1 MKTLIKK
8 KEINRYNNKQN
19 LPEEFEGLII
29 NNYSSYL
36 KNDEVNWNN
45 IAVLILQDLEKKG
58 VKVADKIIEK
68 INSNTSYNDFILQ
81 YIIKQL
87 YSYPNY
93 HLFLEK
99 FAFKL
104 GATKD
109 RVISLT
115 VLKEAGITDIK
126 ELEKIFKEFLLEQKK
141 LAKNAPNLVKIKD
154 EDDFEQLISLLAANP
169 LYENLLHAFLQQ
181 LINEFNKYPE
191 EGIGSVTTE
200 VLEAKSLQQF
210 FQSLS
215 IDITLQ
221 PPKDGQYRKGTLY
234 ASLDSTNL
242 NYTVCKNNGEL
253 VRGVI
258 PLSGINGKFND
269 QTTEEELKKY
279 LPNILKITTARRHTS
294 QLALSSTLS
303 LAEALLQFIQTLSI
317 DATLQPPNNGYYR
330 KDMLYVTL
338 NYGYLNYSVLKD
350 NGELVSDTI
359 RFSELS
365 NQIDE
370 QTTEEELKQYLPN
383 ILKITAARGHTTRLA
398 LNNTASLR
406 DRAIDFIKK
415 EFNPELHSTNLPSSC
430 FIQREEAKF
439 LLDQWLNAGNLPQVI
454 SHLIDDSYL
463 RCIQQLDHVTAQAK
477 NHSEMSTYIKA
488 EIDAVRDL
496 MDNFIH
502 LAGAMDKQDSA
513 FDIQILQ
520 LISHLKNLKNFY
532 DKTPLLFSNEVFP
545 KTDGNFN
552 EFVKNIILQGRKDEL
567 IEFSNNQD
575 EIWCLKWDSLINALV
590 ENSPVVK
597 VFNKKTSKSASLTDE
612 SGHLIPA
619 KVIFREELKM
629 SLLTH
634 LKENCL
640 HYHRQALQNYQK
652 EQAAKPAVQTDVD
665 DFTKQLS
672 IPTKPFKLPTI
683 TLEEARTE
691 AYRQYSMRHIL
702 TLKSYKA
709 WTNKEKYL
717 QQVHNRILQPNFME
731 GLLDEQLRYAQIAQ
745 EEWLTDV
752 LVPKFSTAL
761 YLNIAARLITDYRVD
776 IEAINQIAQQL
787 WHKILSSNISDKLMM
802 DWQEISIKMAPLAET
817 ETTHYYKDCQEKAK
831 LRMSQLYPTV
841 AEDTSEYEFKFKS
854 CLEMEK
860 NKVRKKLS
868 NQVMAAFLD
877 RYFDQFASQE
887 DLHKKPQFTI
897 GENKDYVFIGP
908 AASGKSTISNQ
919 YIHQDQRL
927 DYVSMATDDYRGIRL
942 PGTDDFEG
950 QQTDQMFIRTQD
962 SAYLV
967 SEIVEDRMRSLKDK
981 RPNMIVDGVTYKPAH
996 RALVETNKN
1005 SVIVCA
1011 CLDDASEVVNRS
1023 YNRAIQED
1031 SSSADK
1037 GRHVNTSSLLHMHKT
1052 ASISLIKYCQ
1062 PNSNIDVYNTN
1073 IRRGETPP
1081 LIATINTHGV
1091 KNLIIHDE
1099 KDALSHLTSFFN
1111 KNRLNVSAR
1120 NASGL
1125 FIAQLQKPMFQIE
1138 SLFTV
1143 LDHDFNIVLKDKDG
1157 NAYLTFRKNGK
1168 DSIEMTIPNPEQV
1181 KEKLSHPGRECELL
1195 KMMLLY
1201 GQYGCLK
1208 EVRKQCL
1215 IQETDRLVEDILSKA
1230 IAANQYVGISNQMV

>member
-1 MKTLIKK
+1 MKTLIKN

-19 LPEEFEGLII
+19 LTDVFENLII

-45 IAVLILQDLEKKG
+45 IAVIILQNLEKKG
-58 VKVADKIIEK
+58 IKVADKIIEK

-81 YIIKQL
+81 HVIKQL

-109 RVISLT
+109 RVISLAI
-115 VLKEAGITDIK
+115 LKDAGITNLQ

-141 LAKNAPNLVKIKD
+141 LAKNAPNLVKIRD
-154 EDDFEQLISLLAANP
+154 EDDFEQLISLLTANP
-169 LYENLLHAFLQQ
+169 IYENFLQAFTRQ
-181 LINEFNKYPE
+181 LAIEFNNYQKEVKVVAPE
-191 EGIGSVTTE
+191 IITRDT
-200 VLEAKSLQQF
+200 LLPFLQ
-210 FQSLS
+210 S
-215 IDITLQ
+215 ISTDITLQ
-221 PPKDGQYRKGTLY
+221 IPSADRYKKG
-234 ASLDSTNL
+234 
-242 NYTVCKNNGEL
+242 
-253 VRGVI
+253 
-258 PLSGINGKFND
+258 
-269 QTTEEELKKY
+269 
-279 LPNILKITTARRHTS
+279 
-294 QLALSSTLS
+294 
-303 LAEALLQFIQTLSI
+303 
-317 DATLQPPNNGYYR
+317 
-330 KDMLYVTL
+330 MLYVTL
-338 NYGYLNYSVLKD
+338 NYGYLNYTILKD
-350 NGELVSDTI
+350 NGELLRDTI
-359 RFSELS
+359 RFSEIN

-383 ILKITAARGHTTRLA
+383 ILKITAARGHTNRLA

-415 EFNPELHSTNLPSSC
+415 EFNPELHSTNLPPSC
-430 FIQREEAKF
+430 FIQREEAK
-439 LLDQWLNAGNLPQVI
+439 LLLNQWLNAGNLPQVI
-454 SHLIDDSYL
+454 HHLIDDSCL
-463 RCIQQLDHVTAQAK
+463 RYIQQLNLVTEQAK

-502 LAGAMDKQDSA
+502 LAASMDKQDGA

-520 LISHLKNLKNFY
+520 LISHLKNLKSFY
-532 DKTPLLFSNEVFP
+532 DKTPLLFPNEAFP
-545 KTDGNFN
+545 KTDGNFS
-552 EFVKNIILQGRKDEL
+552 EFVKNIILHGHKDEL
-567 IEFSNNQD
+567 IEFSNQD
-575 EIWCLKWDSLINALV
+575 EIWCLKWDSLIDALV

-612 SGHLIPA
+612 SGHLISA

-640 HYHRQALQNYQK
+640 SYHRQALQNYQK
-652 EQAAKPAVQTDVD
+652 EQVAKPAVQTDVD
-665 DFTKQLS
+665 DFTKQFS

-683 TLEEARTE
+683 TLDEARTE

-702 TLKSYKA
+702 TLKSFKA

-717 QQVHNRILQPNFME
+717 QQIHNRILQPNFME
-731 GLLDEQLRYAQIAQ
+731 GILDEQLKHAQVAQ

-761 YLNIAARLITDYRVD
+761 FLNIAARLITDYRVD
-776 IEAINQIAQQL
+776 IEDVNKTAQQL
-787 WHKILSSNISDKLMM
+787 WYKILSSDISDKLMV
-802 DWQEISIKMAPLAET
+802 DWQEMSTKMAPLAET
-817 ETTHYYKDCQEKAK
+817 HFYEDCQEKAK
-831 LRMSQLYPTV
+831 QRMSRLYPDV
-841 AEDTSEYEFKFKS
+841 AEDTSEYDFKFKS

-860 NKVRKKLS
+860 NKVRKRLS

-877 RYFDQFASQE
+877 KYFDQFARQE
-887 DLHKKPQFTI
+887 DLHKKPQFPI

-927 DYVSMATDDYRGIRL
+927 DYVSMATDDYRGIYL
-942 PGTDDFEG
+942 PATDGFEC

-1052 ASISLIKYCQ
+1052 ASLSLIAYCQ

-1081 LIATINTHGV
+1081 LIATINTHGA
-1091 KNLIIHDE
+1091 KNLIIHEE
-1099 KDALSHLTSFFN
+1099 KGALSHLTSFFN
-1111 KNRLNVSAR
+1111 KKRLNVSAR

-1125 FIAQLQKPMFQIE
+1125 FIAQLQKPQFQIE
-1138 SLFTV
+1138 SLFAV
-1143 LDHDFNIVLKDKDG
+1143 LNYDFNIVLQDKDG
-1157 NAYLTFRKNGK
+1157 SAYLTFRKSGN
-1168 DSIEMTIPNPEQV
+1168 DSIEMTILNPAPI
-1181 KEKLSHPGRECELL
+1181 KEKLSHPGSESELL

-1215 IQETDRLVEDILSKA
+1215 IQEPDRLVEDILSKA
-1230 IAANQYVGISNQMV
+1230 ITATQPIDISNQMI